1 MRVSHPFCTDALI
14 VISVSARTDIAS
26 GSMRAGESAQT
37 HGSAIGNRR
46 NCAGRLMSAQLQ
58 RALDGPPDLLLT

>member
-1 MRVSHPFCTDALI
+1 MRVSHLFCTDALS

-26 GSMRAGESAQT
+26 GSMRVGECMQT
-37 HGSAIGNRR
+37 RGSAIGNRR
-46 NCAGRLMSAQLQ
+46 NCAGRLMLAQRQ